1 MRCTILATVLGLA
14 SLAVSAPAAL
24 VSRQASLEQVTDNYM
39 FDISIDEFITNRN
52 AKNPPE
58 LDWSS
63 NGCTAS
69 PDNPFGFDFINSCYR
84 HDFGYRNFKAQNR
97 FEANKARIDDNF
109 KTDMFNQCANESAK
123 AGFYPVTVTYLSLF
137 YTRFEFGRRLSFFYG
152 QAAVGGALGGL
163 ISYLVFSHFGN
174 DEEGSDKDW
183 RPWQVLFLLE
193 GTLTIVVAFIGYFWL
208 PHSIETAW
216 FLTPEERQYASAR
229 VVRDR
234 DIQNAPAAV
243 QEDEH
248 ETEDT
253 YDEESRG
260 LLDSSKHS
268 ASTITPTRQLVDD
281 RGLSPHDILS
291 AVFNT
296 KIWHI
301 LACNVLSAVPVYAFS
316 VFLPL
321 VLAPLTEDANP
332 ALINLLTAP
341 PHICG
346 AIVLYFAAS
355 YSDKHRI
362 RLKPIMLGLL
372 IMVAGLVLVVL
383 LPSSWAVP
391 RYIALNILLSG
402 TYIASPLTVAW
413 ISGNTPSPGKRA
425 LLLGINGWGN
435 LAGVISAILFRPK
448 YAAGGYIV
456 PFWWTLASVALA
468 AIGYVLF
475 YRRLKLENETRQGI
489 LRKWSEDDV
498 EAERVHGRGPLP
510 QQQQWLRRA
519 IDVTR
524 SHSKL
529 TSIGGWLE
537 QAVRGR
543 EGDDRLTFVYGL

>member
-1 MRCTILATVLGLA
+1 
-14 SLAVSAPAAL
+14 
-24 VSRQASLEQVTDNYM
+24 
-39 FDISIDEFITNRN
+39 
-52 AKNPPE
+52 
-58 LDWSS
+58 
-63 NGCTAS
+63 
-69 PDNPFGFDFINSCYR
+69 
-84 HDFGYRNFKAQNR
+84 
-97 FEANKARIDDNF
+97 
-109 KTDMFNQCANESAK
+109 
-123 AGFYPVTVTYLSLF
+123 
-137 YTRFEFGRRLSFFYG
+137 
-152 QAAVGGALGGL
+152 
-163 ISYLVFSHFGN
+163 
-174 DEEGSDKDW
+174 
-183 RPWQVLFLLE
+183 VLFLLE